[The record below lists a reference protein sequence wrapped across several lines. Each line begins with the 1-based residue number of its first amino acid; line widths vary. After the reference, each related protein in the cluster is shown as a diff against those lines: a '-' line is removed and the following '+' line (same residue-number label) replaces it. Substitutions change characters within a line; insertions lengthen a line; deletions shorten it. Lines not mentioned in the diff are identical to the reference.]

1 MKKKLQNI
9 KESILRSFVNNQGY
23 IEAEQK
29 LKSSYESAIN
39 KRQQNE
45 GNIALLKA
53 KIEHAKAIGNVKLL
67 QELCDEL
74 VSATDEL
81 NRRKKDEMTSKRQ
94 YEDIVLRHK
103 QAQEVVPD
111 KPLTAQD
118 VRYKGK
124 GK

>member
-1 MKKKLQNI
+1 MKKRLQII
-9 KESILRSFVNNQGY
+9 KESLLRGFVNNQGY
-23 IEAEQK
+23 IEAEQEK
-29 LKSSYESAIN
+29 ENLYQSAVDN
-39 KRQQNE
+39 RKQKE
-45 GNIALLKA
+45 GNVALLKA
-53 KIEHAKAIGNVKLL
+53 KIEYAKTISDSKLL
-67 QELCDEL
+67 RELCDEL
-74 VSATDEL
+74 ITATDEL
-81 NRRKKDEMTSKRQ
+81 NRLKKDEMTSKRQ